1 MTNDIELDTFVINA
15 LAEKFMDGSFF
26 FYGIISETLHILL
39 NNGANIDNKLLNDG
53 LMFVVE
59 EGTEKAKSAEE
70 VATFKIQ
77 KLMQM
82 LQSHVHEFQFLSS
95 GSLYKCCYE

>member
-1 MTNDIELDTFVINA
+1 MTNDTELDTFVINA
-15 LAEKFMDGSFF
+15 LSEKFMDGSFF
-26 FYGIISETLHILL
+26 FYGIISETLHVLL
-39 NNGANIDNKLLNDG
+39 NDGANTDNELLKDG

-70 VATFKIQ
+70 VATLKIQ

-82 LQSHVHEFQFLSS
+82 LLLHANEFQFLTRE
-95 GSLYKCCYE
+95 SLFKC